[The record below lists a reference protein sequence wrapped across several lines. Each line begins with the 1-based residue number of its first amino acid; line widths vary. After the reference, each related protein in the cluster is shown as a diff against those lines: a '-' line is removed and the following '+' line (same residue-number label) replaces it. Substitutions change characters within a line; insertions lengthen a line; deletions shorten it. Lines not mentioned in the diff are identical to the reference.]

1 MATMTTMTTSDQ
13 KSLYPDQVF
22 TYTEVVPEALLLNP
36 AVATIAG
43 EIEGDKPMVRV
54 PYIKTDPVATF
65 VAEGAEIPDGGG
77 MLDEV
82 TLTTGK
88 LALLIQRS
96 NESTTFNMPSQ
107 LIAAGVSRA
116 IVNQADAALL
126 TNAKASNSEQ
136 QNGPVGLLNI
146 DGLTAL
152 TSAATDIVDAVAD
165 AKATIGAKGATPT
178 AVIVG
183 YGMEAA
189 LRKLKDT
196 TGKALL
202 IDPTRSD
209 ALTLHGLP
217 VIVNKAMPDKTLFV
231 VAAAEIVAAAG
242 PVKLNA
248 SDAAVFNRDSMQQ
261 RATWRIGYKP
271 IHADRLVKITVTE
284 AVGK

>member
-1 MATMTTMTTSDQ
+1 MANMTTMTTTDQ

-36 AVATIAG
+36 AVATMAG
-43 EIEGDKPMVRV
+43 AIEGDKPMVRV

-96 NESTTFNMPSQ
+96 NESASFNMPSQ

-126 TNAKASNSEQ
+126 TNAKATGSDE

-146 DGLTAL
+146 DGVTTA
-152 TSAATDIVDAVAD
+152 TSAPNDIVDAVAD

-183 YGMEAA
+183 YEMEAA

-196 TGKALL
+196 TRKALL

-248 SDAAVFNRDSMQQ
+248 SDAAVFNRDSVQQ

-271 IHADRLVKITVTE
+271 IHADRLVKITVTAASGE
-284 AVGK
+284 

>member
-1 MATMTTMTTSDQ
+1 MADMTTMKTTDQ

-36 AVATIAG
+36 AVATMAG
-43 EIEGDKPMVRV
+43 AIEGDKPMVRV

-96 NESTTFNMPSQ
+96 NESASFNMPSQ

-126 TNAKASNSEQ
+126 TNAKATGSDE

-146 DGLTAL
+146 DGVTTA
-152 TSAATDIVDAVAD
+152 TSAPNDIVDAVAD

-183 YGMEAA
+183 YEMEAA

-196 TGKALL
+196 TRKALL
-202 IDPTRSD
+202 IDPTRAD

-217 VIVNKAMPDKTLFV
+217 VIVNKAMPDKTLLV

-271 IHADRLVKITVTE
+271 IHADRLVKITVS
-284 AVGK
+284 AS

>member
-1 MATMTTMTTSDQ
+1 MANMTTMITSDQ

-126 TNAKASNSEQ
+126 TNAKASDSEQ

-152 TSAATDIVDAVAD
+152 TRAATDIVDAVAD

-202 IDPTRSD
+202 IDPTRAD

-248 SDAAVFNRDSMQQ
+248 SDAAVFNRDSVQQ

-284 AVGK
+284 GAGK